1 MATTT
6 QLIETTGVAVS
17 TEQDFD
23 IDVPVLAGL
32 QRQGDVLIRPAVGV
46 LAGTHAATPVPPTGT
61 PVVRG
66 ESGGNTHA
74 IYAAD
79 GPVYC
84 DTFEA
89 TPGEL
94 RVATLTVPDGS
105 TAYLG
110 HPEHG
115 YQGIAPG
122 DYEIRRQREMAE
134 EMRMVAD

>member
-6 QLIETTGVAVS
+6 QMIEATGVEVVTA
-17 TEQDFD
+17 TDLA
-23 IDVPVLAGL
+23 DVAIPVLGGV
-32 QRQGDVLIRPAVGV
+32 QRQGDVLVRPAAVT
-46 LAGTHAATPVPPTGT
+46 AKTPVPPTGT

-79 GPVYC
+79 GPVLC
-84 DTFEA
+84 DVQAGSTRD
-89 TPGEL
+89 L
-94 RVATLTVPDGS
+94 RVALLSVPEGS

-115 YQGIAPG
+115 YMGIAPG
-122 DYEIRRQREMAE
+122 SYEIRRQREMAE